1 MTGLIEQMRTY
12 FRGLQPGQRIL
23 IVAAVA
29 ISALA
34 LVAVGW
40 WSWAAQ
46 YEVVYSSSNPGEVED
61 VAKALEEQGIPFR
74 IAESGRAVE
83 VLDEDLGRARI
94 AAASSGKILGFEVLD
109 NIELGTSPQRER
121 WAYQR
126 ALQGELQKTIG
137 SLEEVEWSRVH
148 LVLPERSAFL
158 RDEQP
163 PSASVTVKLRP
174 GAALAGAEVRGITA
188 LVAGAVD
195 GLKPGDVVLVNQDG
209 ALLAGGGAS
218 DAQAD
223 GTSVLGPSLL
233 ALRGAEE
240 QRTRNAI
247 RDALVK
253 VLGSPDD
260 ITVGVTVEV
269 ESAVVDQ
276 LTRSK
281 DPDSQVLISEVIHE
295 QAGETTKPTGIPGTA
310 SNLPEQGGTQNPTAG
325 ATATSK
331 ETEQEQRSNYDYT
344 TVEKREQQ
352 GPGDIK
358 RISVAV
364 VVNSD
369 RLTSLATALAT
380 SAAAGAAAPDA
391 AAIQAQV
398 DVLKKQIE
406 ETVRSAAGF
415 SKERGDAAVVT
426 FLPFSANAD
435 VGATEL
441 SDSSLTDAANRW
453 IPYVVILIA
462 LVMLFLF
469 VVRPLVEAV
478 TRASGPASIGALDA
492 NGRLIAGPNGGADD
506 PNRQVS
512 KGLSDRL
519 RSMVDNFE
527 TVDAADLNRLVD
539 LEQDATAQVLRRW
552 IRES

>member
-1 MTGLIEQMRTY
+1 MRTY

-74 IAESGRAVE
+74 IAESGR
-83 VLDEDLGRARI
+83 

-310 SNLPEQGGTQNPTAG
+310 SNLHQLCKQTFWCP
-325 ATATSK
+325 K
-331 ETEQEQRSNYDYT
+331 
-344 TVEKREQQ
+344 
-352 GPGDIK
+352 
-358 RISVAV
+358 
-364 VVNSD
+364 
-369 RLTSLATALAT
+369 
-380 SAAAGAAAPDA
+380 
-391 AAIQAQV
+391 
-398 DVLKKQIE
+398 VL
-406 ETVRSAAGF
+406 
-415 SKERGDAAVVT
+415 
-426 FLPFSANAD
+426 
-435 VGATEL
+435 
-441 SDSSLTDAANRW
+441 
-453 IPYVVILIA
+453 
-462 LVMLFLF
+462 
-469 VVRPLVEAV
+469 
-478 TRASGPASIGALDA
+478 
-492 NGRLIAGPNGGADD
+492 
-506 PNRQVS
+506 
-512 KGLSDRL
+512 
-519 RSMVDNFE
+519 
-527 TVDAADLNRLVD
+527 
-539 LEQDATAQVLRRW
+539 
-552 IRES
+552 